1 MFTPWAAFFSPEGER
16 LLQECIDLALV
27 EDGPELT
34 ALGLFPPEARMHAA
48 IRAKED
54 TLVVGLPVIGA
65 LFKALDVP
73 FRWQA
78 SAREGSHVPSM
89 TEVARITAP
98 AVAMLKAER
107 VILNF
112 ITHLSG
118 IANLTARYVRELDGT
133 GVRLLDTRKTTPG
146 LRWPEKYAVQAG
158 GGVLFLPDKHLG
170 RNMAKKLGLAPDRQ
184 HILRLNGHG
193 LINPESQPLERP
205 LLLWPG
211 CCAIH
216 ARLKPEQ
223 AAAARAAH
231 PGCRV
236 VAHPECRPELI
247 ERCDA
252 AGSTSF
258 LIKEAARL
266 AEEAP
271 GSTLVIGTEN
281 NLVDRLAARHKGRC
295 RVLSLGRAICPD
307 MAKVTEA
314 KLLATLTAIA
324 HGTAEPLTVEAA
336 LCGPARRSLTR
347 MLEVC
352 GQ

>member
-1 MFTPWAAFFSPEGER
+1 MFTPWAAFFSSEGER

-65 LFKALDVP
+65 VFKALDVP

-158 GGVLFLPDKHLG
+158 GGVNHRK
-170 RNMAKKLGLAPDRQ
+170 NLAEMLMLKDN
-184 HILRLNGHG
+184 HI
-193 LINPESQPLERP
+193 
-205 LLLWPG
+205 
-211 CCAIH
+211 
-216 ARLKPEQ
+216 
-223 AAAARAAH
+223 
-231 PGCRV
+231 
-236 VAHPECRPELI
+236 
-247 ERCDA
+247 DA
-252 AGSTSF
+252 AGSITAAVAK
-258 LIKEAARL
+258 LRARYRPCPPVEVECRTLEHVREAVAAR
-266 AEEAP
+266 AERIMMDNMEAP
-271 GSTLVIGTEN
+271 RLSQALALVPPDIEAEVSGG
-281 NLVDRLAARHKGRC
+281 VRLETI
-295 RVLSLGRAICPD
+295 RAIALTGPRRPD
-307 MAKVTEA
+307 FISVGRLTHSAVAADFSM
-314 KLLATLTAIA
+314 TLI
-324 HGTAEPLTVEAA
+324 
-336 LCGPARRSLTR
+336 PA
-347 MLEVC
+347 
-352 GQ
+352 